1 MKSRKIE
8 QKTHEQQT
16 KMISKTI
23 HVKTLLKIKKIK
35 KNFTIDRLKE
45 KGFQSTTYSTH
56 IKNLHDILIYYL
68 LTISVSS

>member
-1 MKSRKIE
+1 MTSRKIE

-23 HVKTLLKIKKIK
+23 HVKTLLKIKNK